1 MRERAVRGR
10 KVARVTDPGIARLTV
25 TTVRVDT
32 APAFVELLNE
42 EAPLLWRRKGA
53 GLVGHGEALRLTFSG
68 ANRMADA
75 ARAWQQIVAQA
86 TVHDSVTVPGTGLVA
101 LASFTFAD
109 DSPTSSVLIVP
120 RLTVGRRDDV
130 TWVTTVSVDD
140 DDAPEA
146 RVPAPREIR
155 RRASARLSPGAMSE
169 GGYEAAVESAI
180 SRIGAGDLSKV
191 VLARDLTG
199 TLAPGSDIRSM
210 VTELAHAY
218 PDCWTFAIDG
228 FYGASPETLV
238 SVRGGI
244 VDARVLAGTAAR
256 GVDPSSDETAA
267 SALATSRKD
276 IDEHAF
282 AVRSVTDVLRPLTSH
297 LIAADAPF
305 TLRLANLWHLATDVS
320 GEVAAGVSALDLAAA
335 LHPTAAVAG
344 SPTDAAVA
352 VISQL
357 EPFDRG
363 RYAGAV
369 GWVGSTGEGEWA
381 IALRCVAVVGDTVTA
396 HAGAGIVADSV
407 PATEL
412 LETQMKFRPVLD
424 ALAPLDD

>member
-1 MRERAVRGR
+1 M
-10 KVARVTDPGIARLTV
+10 
-25 TTVRVDT
+25 
-32 APAFVELLNE
+32 
-42 EAPLLWRRKGA
+42 LWRRKGA

-68 ANRMADA
+68 ANRMEDA
-75 ARAWQQIVAQA
+75 ARAWQQIVARA
-86 TVHDSVTVPGTGLVA
+86 TVSDSVSIPGTGLVA
-101 LASFTFAD
+101 LASFAFAD
-109 DSPTSSVLIVP
+109 DSATTSVLIVP

-130 TWVTTVSVDD
+130 TWITTVSVDGD
-140 DDAPEA
+140 EAPES
-146 RVPAPREIR
+146 RVPHPPVVSQ
-155 RRASARLSPGAMSE
+155 RASARLAPGSMSE
-169 GGYEAAVESAI
+169 RDYEKAVESAI
-180 SRIGAGDLSKV
+180 ARISAGDVSKV

-228 FYGASPETLV
+228 LYGASPETLV
-238 SVRGGI
+238 SVRGGV

-256 GVDPSSDETAA
+256 GADPSSDEAAA

-276 IDEHAF
+276 LDEHAF

-297 LIAADAPF
+297 LIAAEAPF

-352 VISQL
+352 LIAEL

-369 GWVGSTGEGEWA
+369 GWVGATGEGEWA
-381 IALRCVAVVGDTVTA
+381 IALRCVSVNGASVTA
-396 HAGAGIVADSV
+396 HAGAGVVADSV
-407 PATEL
+407 AATEL
-412 LETQMKFRPVLD
+412 RETQMKFRPVLD
-424 ALAPLDD
+424 ALAPIDD

>member
-1 MRERAVRGR
+1 
-10 KVARVTDPGIARLTV
+10 
-25 TTVRVDT
+25 
-32 APAFVELLNE
+32 
-42 EAPLLWRRKGA
+42 
-53 GLVGHGEALRLTFSG
+53 
-68 ANRMADA
+68 
-75 ARAWQQIVAQA
+75 
-86 TVHDSVTVPGTGLVA
+86 
-101 LASFTFAD
+101 
-109 DSPTSSVLIVP
+109 
-120 RLTVGRRDDV
+120 
-130 TWVTTVSVDD
+130 
-140 DDAPEA
+140 
-146 RVPAPREIR
+146 
-155 RRASARLSPGAMSE
+155 MSE
-169 GGYEAAVESAI
+169 VDYEKAVESAI
-180 SRIGAGDLSKV
+180 ARISAGELSKV

-199 TLAPGSDIRSM
+199 TLSPGSDVRSM

-228 FYGASPETLV
+228 FYGSSPETLV
-238 SVRGGI
+238 SVRGGV

-256 GVDPSSDETAA
+256 GADPSSDEAAA

-276 IDEHAF
+276 LDEHAF

-297 LIAADAPF
+297 LIAAEAPF

-344 SPTDAAVA
+344 SPTAAAVA
-352 VISQL
+352 LIAEL

-369 GWVGSTGEGEWA
+369 GWVGANGEGEWA
-381 IALRCVAVVGDTVTA
+381 IALRCVSVNGETVTA

-407 PATEL
+407 AATEL
-412 LETQMKFRPVLD
+412 RETQMKFRPVLD

>member
-1 MRERAVRGR
+1 M
-10 KVARVTDPGIARLTV
+10 TSPPDARLTV
-25 TTVRVDT
+25 TTVRADS
-32 APAFVELLNE
+32 APAFVELLNA

-68 ANRMADA
+68 PNRMEDA
-75 ARAWQQIVAQA
+75 ARAWQRIVAQA
-86 TVHDSVTVPGTGLVA
+86 NVNDSVSVPGTGLVG
-101 LASFTFAD
+101 LASFAFAD
-109 DSPTSSVLIVP
+109 DSPTTSVLIVP

-130 TWVTTVSVDD
+130 TWITTVSVDG

-146 RVPAPREIR
+146 RVPHPSAVSQ
-155 RRASARLSPGAMSE
+155 RASAKLAPGSMGE
-169 GGYEAAVESAI
+169 RDYEKAVESAI
-180 SRIGAGDLSKV
+180 ARISAGELSKV
-191 VLARDLTG
+191 VLARELTG

-228 FYGASPETLV
+228 LYGASPETLV
-238 SVRGGI
+238 SVRGGV

-256 GVDPSSDETAA
+256 GADPSSDETAA

-276 IDEHAF
+276 LDEHAF

-297 LIAADAPF
+297 LIAAEAPF

-344 SPTDAAVA
+344 SPTAAAVA
-352 VISQL
+352 LIAEL

-369 GWVGSTGEGEWA
+369 GWVGANGEGEWA
-381 IALRCVAVVGDTVTA
+381 IALRCVSVNGETVTA

-407 PATEL
+407 AATEL
-412 LETQMKFRPVLD
+412 RETQMKFRPVLD

>member
-1 MRERAVRGR
+1 
-10 KVARVTDPGIARLTV
+10 VTNLPTARLIV
-25 TTVRVDT
+25 TTIRVDE
-32 APAFVELLNE
+32 APAFVELLNAD
-42 EAPLLWRRKGA
+42 APLLWRRKGA
-53 GLVGHGEALRLTFSG
+53 GLVGHGEALRLEFSG
-68 ANRMADA
+68 PHRMQDA

-86 TVHDSVTVPGTGLVA
+86 TVSDSVCVPGTGLVG
-101 LASFTFAD
+101 LASFAFAD
-109 DSPTSSVLIVP
+109 SSPTSSVLIVP

-130 TWVTTVSVDD
+130 TWITTVSVDGD
-140 DDAPEA
+140 QAPEA
-146 RVPAPREIR
+146 LVPHPAPVKQ
-155 RRASARLSPGAMSE
+155 RASARLAPGSMSE
-169 GGYEAAVESAI
+169 RAYEDAVKSAI
-180 SRIGAGDLSKV
+180 ARITNGGLSKV

-199 TLAPGSDIRSM
+199 TLAAGSDIRSM
-210 VTELAHAY
+210 VTALAHAY

-256 GVDPSSDETAA
+256 GTDPASDETAA

-276 IDEHAF
+276 LDEHAF
-282 AVRSVTDVLRPLTSH
+282 AVRSVTEVLRPLTSH
-297 LIAADAPF
+297 LIAAEAPF
-305 TLRLANLWHLATDVS
+305 TLQLANLWHLATDVS

-344 SPTDAAVA
+344 SPTEAAVA
-352 VISQL
+352 LIAEL

-369 GWVGSTGEGEWA
+369 GWVGANGEGEWA
-381 IALRCVAVVGDTVTA
+381 IALRCVAVTGEHVTA

-407 PATEL
+407 ATTEL
-412 LETQMKFRPVLD
+412 RETQMKFRPVLD

>member
-1 MRERAVRGR
+1 
-10 KVARVTDPGIARLTV
+10 VTTLPDARLTV

-32 APAFVELLNE
+32 APAFVELLNA

-68 ANRMADA
+68 PNRMEDA

-86 TVHDSVTVPGTGLVA
+86 TVHDSVSVPGTGLVA
-101 LASFTFAD
+101 LASFTFAE
-109 DSPTSSVLIVP
+109 DSPTTSVVIVP
-120 RLTVGRRDDV
+120 RLTVGRRDNV
-130 TWVTTVSVDD
+130 TWITTVSVDGD
-140 DDAPEA
+140 EAPEA
-146 RVPAPREIR
+146 CVPQPRPVSQ
-155 RRASARLSPGAMSE
+155 RASARLTPGNMSE
-169 GGYEAAVESAI
+169 SDYEKAVDAAI
-180 SRIGAGDLSKV
+180 SRISAGELSKV

-228 FYGASPETLV
+228 FYGASPETLI

-256 GVDPSSDETAA
+256 GVDPASDESAA

-276 IDEHAF
+276 LDEHAF

-297 LIAADAPF
+297 LIAAEAPF

-320 GEVAAGVSALDLAAA
+320 GEVTAGVSALDLAAA

-344 SPTDAAVA
+344 SPTAAAVTLIA
-352 VISQL
+352 AL

-369 GWVGSTGEGEWA
+369 GWVGATGEGEWA
-381 IALRCVAVVGDTVTA
+381 IALRCVSVNGETVTA

-407 PATEL
+407 ATTEL
-412 LETQMKFRPVLD
+412 RETQMKFRPVLD
-424 ALAPLDD
+424 ALAPVDD

>member
-320 GEVAAGVSALDLAAA
+320 GGVKRGRGGVAHRRRSSRNLAA
-335 LHPTAAVAG
+335 
-344 SPTDAAVA
+344 
-352 VISQL
+352 
-357 EPFDRG
+357 
-363 RYAGAV
+363 
-369 GWVGSTGEGEWA
+369 
-381 IALRCVAVVGDTVTA
+381 
-396 HAGAGIVADSV
+396 
-407 PATEL
+407 
-412 LETQMKFRPVLD
+412 
-424 ALAPLDD
+424 

>member
-1 MRERAVRGR
+1 M
-10 KVARVTDPGIARLTV
+10 TTLPDARLTV
-25 TTVRVDT
+25 TTVRIDS
-32 APAFVELLNE
+32 APAFVELLNAD
-42 EAPLLWRRKGA
+42 APLLWRRKGA

-68 ANRMADA
+68 ANRMEDA
-75 ARAWQQIVAQA
+75 ARAWQHIVAQA
-86 TVHDSVTVPGTGLVA
+86 NVNDSVSVPGTGLVG
-101 LASFTFAD
+101 LASFAFAD
-109 DSPTSSVLIVP
+109 DSPTTSVLVVP

-130 TWVTTVSVDD
+130 TWITTVSVDGD
-140 DDAPEA
+140 EAPEA
-146 RVPAPREIR
+146 SVPHPSAVSQ
-155 RRASARLSPGAMSE
+155 RASARLSTGTMSE
-169 GGYEAAVESAI
+169 VDYEKAVESAI
-180 SRIGAGDLSKV
+180 ARISAGELSKV

-228 FYGASPETLV
+228 LYGASPETLV
-238 SVRGGI
+238 SVRGGV

-256 GVDPSSDETAA
+256 GADPSSDEVAA
-267 SALATSRKD
+267 SGLATSRKD
-276 IDEHAF
+276 LDEHAF

-297 LIAADAPF
+297 LIAAEAPF

-344 SPTDAAVA
+344 SPTAAAVA
-352 VISQL
+352 LIAEL

-369 GWVGSTGEGEWA
+369 GWVGANGEGEWA
-381 IALRCVAVVGDTVTA
+381 IALRCVSVNGETVTA

-407 PATEL
+407 AATEL
-412 LETQMKFRPVLD
+412 RETQMKFRPVLD

>member
-1 MRERAVRGR
+1 
-10 KVARVTDPGIARLTV
+10 VTTLPDARLTV
-25 TTVRVDT
+25 TTVRIDS
-32 APAFVELLNE
+32 APAFVELLNAD
-42 EAPLLWRRKGA
+42 APLLWRRKGA

-68 ANRMADA
+68 ANRMEDA
-75 ARAWQQIVAQA
+75 ARAWQHIVAQA
-86 TVHDSVTVPGTGLVA
+86 NVNDSVSVPGTGLVG
-101 LASFTFAD
+101 LASFAFAD
-109 DSPTSSVLIVP
+109 DSPTTSVLVVP

-130 TWVTTVSVDD
+130 TWITTVSVDGD
-140 DDAPEA
+140 EAPEA
-146 RVPAPREIR
+146 SVPHPSAVSQ
-155 RRASARLSPGAMSE
+155 RASARLSTGTMSE
-169 GGYEAAVESAI
+169 VDYEKAVESAI
-180 SRIGAGDLSKV
+180 ARISAGELSKV

-228 FYGASPETLV
+228 LYGASPETLV
-238 SVRGGI
+238 SVRGGV

-256 GVDPSSDETAA
+256 GADPSSDEVAA
-267 SALATSRKD
+267 SGLATSRKD
-276 IDEHAF
+276 LDEHAF

-297 LIAADAPF
+297 LIAAEAPF

-344 SPTDAAVA
+344 SPTAAAVA
-352 VISQL
+352 LIAEL

-369 GWVGSTGEGEWA
+369 GWVGANGEGEWA
-381 IALRCVAVVGDTVTA
+381 IALRCVSVNGETVTA

-407 PATEL
+407 AATEL
-412 LETQMKFRPVLD
+412 RETQMKFRPVLD

>member
-1 MRERAVRGR
+1 MTSP
-10 KVARVTDPGIARLTV
+10 TDARLTV
-25 TTVRVDT
+25 TTVRVDS
-32 APAFVELLNE
+32 APAFVDLLN
-42 EAPLLWRRKGA
+42 AQTPLLWRRKGA

-68 ANRMADA
+68 PHRMQDA
-75 ARAWQQIVAQA
+75 ARAWQRIVAQA
-86 TVHDSVTVPGTGLVA
+86 DVNDSVSVPGTGLVG
-101 LASFTFAD
+101 LASFAFAD
-109 DSPTSSVLIVP
+109 DSPTTSVLVVP

-130 TWVTTVSVDD
+130 TWITTVSVDGD
-140 DDAPEA
+140 KAPEA
-146 RVPAPREIR
+146 SVPHPSAVSQ
-155 RRASARLSPGAMSE
+155 RASARLAPGTMSE
-169 GGYEAAVESAI
+169 VDYEKAVESAI
-180 SRIGAGDLSKV
+180 SRISAGDLSKV

-199 TLAPGSDIRSM
+199 TLAPGSDVRSM

-228 FYGASPETLV
+228 LYGASPETLV
-238 SVRGGI
+238 SVRGGV

-256 GVDPSSDETAA
+256 GADPSSDEAAA

-276 IDEHAF
+276 LDEHAF

-297 LIAADAPF
+297 LIAAEAPF

-344 SPTDAAVA
+344 SPTAAAVA
-352 VISQL
+352 LIAEL

-369 GWVGSTGEGEWA
+369 GWVGANGEGEWA
-381 IALRCVAVVGDTVTA
+381 IALRCVSVNGETVTA

-407 PATEL
+407 AATEL
-412 LETQMKFRPVLD
+412 RETQMKFRPVLD
-424 ALAPLDD
+424 ALAPLDA

>member
-1 MRERAVRGR
+1 M
-10 KVARVTDPGIARLTV
+10 TTLPDARLTV
-25 TTVRVDT
+25 TTVRIDA
-32 APAFVELLNE
+32 APAFVELLNA

-68 ANRMADA
+68 ANRMEDA

-86 TVHDSVTVPGTGLVA
+86 NVSDSVSIPGTGLVA
-101 LASFTFAD
+101 LASFAFAD

-130 TWVTTVSVDD
+130 TWITTVSVDGD
-140 DDAPEA
+140 EAPEA
-146 RVPAPREIR
+146 LVPRPPAVNQ
-155 RRASARLSPGAMSE
+155 RASARLAPGSMSE
-169 GGYEAAVESAI
+169 RDYEKAVESAI
-180 SRIGAGDLSKV
+180 ARISAGGLSKV

-228 FYGASPETLV
+228 LYGASPETLV
-238 SVRGGI
+238 SVRGGV

-256 GVDPSSDETAA
+256 GADPSSDEAAA

-276 IDEHAF
+276 LDEHAF

-297 LIAADAPF
+297 LIAAEAPF

-320 GEVAAGVSALDLAAA
+320 GAVAAGVSALDLAAA

-352 VISQL
+352 LISEL

-369 GWVGSTGEGEWA
+369 GWVGANGEGEWA
-381 IALRCVAVVGDTVTA
+381 IALRCVSVTGETVTA

-407 PATEL
+407 AATEL
-412 LETQMKFRPVLD
+412 RETQMKFRPVLD